1 MPSMTLGEL
10 ASALDLPFNGDPNL
24 LLSGVNSLD
33 AAGSG
38 ELGFIVSAKYAEAL
52 AATTASAVIVPTA
65 LVDKAP
71 CATLV
76 ADNPYLAYAR
86 VSHLFREPVCE
97 AAGVADSAVIESGAV
112 VAESARIG
120 HGVVIAAGAVIGEN
134 CSIGANCYIGPA
146 AMIGAGTH
154 LFANVTIYH
163 ECILGEDCRVQS
175 GAVIGSEGFGYARD
189 GEAGWQRI
197 NQLGRVVIGD
207 RVEVGAGTTIDRGA
221 IADTVIED
229 GVILDNLIMIAHNV
243 RIGRNTAIAAC
254 TGIAGSAVIGADC
267 TIGGSV
273 NINGHISIC
282 DKAHVTAVS
291 FVMRSITEPGAYSS
305 GIPVETNRKW
315 NRTLARLRQLDGFM
329 SR

>member
-10 ASALDLPFNGDPNL
+10 AGALGLPFHGDPDL
-24 LLSGVNSLD
+24 ALSGVNSLD
-33 AAGSG
+33 AAVAG
-38 ELGFIVSAKYAEAL
+38 ELGFIVSAKYADAL
-52 AATTASAVIVPTA
+52 GTTGASAVIVPA
-65 LVDKAP
+65 SLVDQAP

-76 ADNPYLAYAR
+76 ADDPYLAYAR
-86 VSHLFREPVCE
+86 VSHLFQAPVRENV
-97 AAGVADSAVIESGAV
+97 GVASSAVVEDGAI
-112 VAESARIG
+112 VAPSARIG
-120 HGVVIAAGAVIGEN
+120 HGVVIAAGAVIGED
-134 CSIGANCYIGPA
+134 CSIGPNSYIGPGA
-146 AMIGAGTH
+146 ELGAGTQ

-163 ECILGEDCRVQS
+163 ACVLGKACRVQS
-175 GAVIGSEGFGYARD
+175 GSVIGSEGFGYARD
-189 GEAGWQRI
+189 GAAGWQRI
-197 NQLGRVVIGD
+197 NQIGRVVIGD
-207 RVEVGAGTTIDRGA
+207 RVEIGAGTTIDRGA

-243 RIGRNTAIAAC
+243 HIGRNTAIAAC
-254 TGIAGSAVIGADC
+254 TGIAGSAVIGANC

-315 NRTLARLRQLDGFM
+315 NRTLARLRQLDSFM
-329 SR
+329 SS